1 MLPGTDAVSYRMSLE
16 SAIAERDK
24 MQTDLGAQE
33 GQTRSLQQQL
43 TIVTEELT
51 EKSDFASSV
60 STTMVLQLADQRYEL
75 AVAKLT
81 VVKWRYVCSQAGSPA
96 FMLVWQILGWV
107 AEQSDCPDFPQLSDR
122 KEGPSRS

>member
-1 MLPGTDAVSYRMSLE
+1 MTFALSQIDAELESVNTELGGALRESRCSTWCMLPGTDEISCRMSLE
-16 SAIAERDK
+16 SAVAERDK

-33 GQTRSLQQQL
+33 GTTRSLQKQL
-43 TIVTEELT
+43 TIVTDELT

-81 VVKWRYVCSQAGSPA
+81 VVKWRYS
-96 FMLVWQILGWV
+96 
-107 AEQSDCPDFPQLSDR
+107 
-122 KEGPSRS
+122 